1 MKTLLSYLGNLKE
14 YIIFSLLILISIILI
29 FQNDNYQIRFIRA
42 IAVNVIGTIQSG
54 FSIIPNVFELEKEN
68 KTLRETNIN
77 LSKELSLL
85 KEAKL
90 ENLRLNSMLEF
101 KSRTNY
107 RIVTGKIIGKTLIQ
121 TRNNIT
127 INIGENDSVKIG
139 MPVITDKGLV
149 GKIVAVSGNFSIAQ
163 ILLNK
168 DLKIS
173 AKDQRSRVDGII
185 SWDGEQNKIQMK
197 NVSKSAD
204 VLVGDIIM
212 TSEYSNS
219 FPSGIP
225 IGFVTSVGTID
236 NLFKKVDI
244 ECFVN
249 FETLEEVF
257 VLKFLTDE
265 ERKDLEKKF
274 NEKTK

>member
-1 MKTLLSYLGNLKE
+1 MKTFLAYLGNLKE
-14 YIIFSLLILISIILI
+14 YLIFSALILVSIVLI
-29 FQNDNYQIRFIRA
+29 FQNDNIQIRFIRVV
-42 IAVNVIGTIQSG
+42 AVNIMGTVQDG
-54 FSIIPNVFELEKEN
+54 FSFIPNIFELEREN

-77 LSKELSLL
+77 LSKELSTL
-85 KEAKL
+85 KEQKL
-90 ENLRLNSMLEF
+90 ENLRINSMLDF
-101 KSRTNY
+101 KQRTNY
-107 RIVTGKIIGKTLIQ
+107 SVETGKIIGKTLIQ

-127 INIGENDSVKIG
+127 IDLGENDSVKIG

-149 GKIVAVSGNFSIAQ
+149 GKIVATSGNYSIAQ

-185 SWDGEQNKIQMK
+185 TWDGQGKILMK

-204 VLVGDIIM
+204 VKTGDVII
-212 TSEYSNS
+212 TSEYSNA
-219 FPSGIP
+219 FPPGLP
-225 IGFVTSVGTID
+225 IGFVTTDHTID
-236 NLFKKVDI
+236 NLFKHVEI

-257 VLKFLTDE
+257 VLKYLSADD
-265 ERKDLEKKF
+265 RKDLEEKF
-274 NEKTK
+274 NEKAK

>member
-1 MKTLLSYLGNLKE
+1 MKILLSYLGNLKE
-14 YIIFSLLILISIILI
+14 YIIFSALVVISLILV
-29 FQNDNYQIRFIRA
+29 FQNDNMQIRFVRV
-42 IAVNVIGTIQSG
+42 IAVNVIGTVQNG
-54 FSIIPNVFELEKEN
+54 FSFIPNIFELQREN
-68 KTLRETNIN
+68 KTLRETNID

-101 KSRTNY
+101 KQRTNY
-107 RIVTGKIIGKTLIQ
+107 RVVTGKIIGKTLIQ

-127 INIGENDSVKIG
+127 INIGENDSVKVG

-149 GKIVAVSGNFSIAQ
+149 GKIVAVSGNYSIAQ

-173 AKDQRSRVDGII
+173 TKDQRSRVDGII
-185 SWDGEQNKIQMK
+185 AWDGEGKIRMK

-204 VLVGDIIM
+204 VKIGDILI
-212 TSEYSNS
+212 TSEYSNT
-219 FPSGIP
+219 FPAGIP
-225 IGFVTSVGTID
+225 IGYVTTDNTLD
-236 NLFKKVDI
+236 NLFKNIEV

-249 FETLEEVF
+249 FETVEEVF
-257 VLKFLTDE
+257 VLKFLSDD
-265 ERKDLEKKF
+265 ERKDLEKKYS
-274 NEKTK
+274 EKSK

>member
-14 YIIFSLLILISIILI
+14 YLIFSALILISLILI
-29 FQNDNYQIRFIRA
+29 FQNDNVQIRFIRV
-42 IAVNVIGTIQSG
+42 IAVNVIGVVQSG
-54 FSIIPNVFELEKEN
+54 FSIIPNVFELEREN

-77 LSKELSLL
+77 LSNELSLL

-90 ENLRLNSMLEF
+90 ENMRINQMLEF
-101 KSRTNY
+101 RQRTNY
-107 RIVTGKIIGKTLIQ
+107 AVVTGKIVGKSLIQ

-149 GKIVAVSGNFSIAQ
+149 GKIVATSASYSIAQ

-168 DLKIS
+168 DLKVS

-185 SWDGEQNKIQMK
+185 SWDGEGKIRMK
-197 NVSKSAD
+197 NVSKSSD
-204 VLVGDIIM
+204 VIIGDIII

-219 FPSGIP
+219 FPAGIP
-225 IGFVTSVGTID
+225 IGYVTTDGTLD
-236 NLFKKVDI
+236 NLFKNI
-244 ECFVN
+244 ELECFVN
-249 FETLEEVF
+249 FQTLEEVF
-257 VLKFLTDE
+257 VLKYLSDDD
-265 ERKDLEKKF
+265 RKNLEKKF
-274 NEKTK
+274 NEKSK

>member
-14 YIIFSLLILISIILI
+14 YLIFSALILISLILI
-29 FQNDNYQIRFIRA
+29 FQNDNVQIRFIRV
-42 IAVNVIGTIQSG
+42 IAVNVIGVVQSG
-54 FSIIPNVFELEKEN
+54 FSIIPNVFELEREN

-77 LSKELSLL
+77 LSNELSML

-90 ENLRLNSMLEF
+90 ENMRINQMLDF
-101 KSRTNY
+101 RQRTNY
-107 RIVTGKIIGKTLIQ
+107 AVVTGKIVGKSLIQ

-149 GKIVAVSGNFSIAQ
+149 GKIVATSATYSIAQ

-168 DLKIS
+168 DLKVS

-185 SWDGEQNKIQMK
+185 SWDGEGKIRMK
-197 NVSKSAD
+197 NVSKSSD
-204 VLVGDIIM
+204 VIIGDIII

-219 FPSGIP
+219 FPAGIP
-225 IGFVTSVGTID
+225 IGYVTTDGTLD
-236 NLFKKVDI
+236 NLFKNI
-244 ECFVN
+244 ELECFVN
-249 FETLEEVF
+249 FQTLEEVF
-257 VLKFLTDE
+257 VLKYLSDE
-265 ERKDLEKKF
+265 DRKNLEKKF
-274 NEKTK
+274 NEKSK

>member
-14 YIIFSLLILISIILI
+14 YIVFSALILISVILI
-29 FQNDNYQIRFIRA
+29 FQNDNLQIRFVRA
-42 IAVNVIGTIQSG
+42 IAVTVIGTVQSG
-54 FSIIPNVFELEKEN
+54 FSLIPNVFELEREN
-68 KTLRETNIN
+68 KSLRETNIN

-90 ENLRLNSMLEF
+90 ENIRLNQMLEL
-101 KSRTNY
+101 KQRTNY
-107 RIVTGKIIGKTLIQ
+107 RVVTGKIIGKTLIQ

-127 INIGENDSVKIG
+127 LNIGENDSVKVG

-149 GKIVAVSGNFSIAQ
+149 GKIVAVSGNYSIAQ
-163 ILLNK
+163 IMLNK
-168 DLKIS
+168 DLKVS
-173 AKDQRSRVDGII
+173 AKDQRTRVDGII
-185 SWDGEQNKIQMK
+185 SWDGEQEKIQMK
-197 NVSKSAD
+197 NVSKSSD
-204 VLVGDIIM
+204 VLVGDVII
-212 TSEYSNS
+212 TSEYSNV

-236 NLFKKVDI
+236 NLFKKIDI
-244 ECFVN
+244 EPFVN
-249 FETLEEVF
+249 FQTLEEVF

-274 NEKTK
+274 NEKSR

>member
-1 MKTLLSYLGNLKE
+1 MKILLSYLGNLKE
-14 YIIFSLLILISIILI
+14 YIIFSALVVISLILV
-29 FQNDNYQIRFIRA
+29 FQNDNMQIRFVRV
-42 IAVNVIGTIQSG
+42 IAVNVIGTIQNG
-54 FSIIPNVFELEKEN
+54 FSFIPNIFELQREN
-68 KTLRETNIN
+68 KTLRETNID

-101 KSRTNY
+101 KQRTNY
-107 RIVTGKIIGKTLIQ
+107 RVVTGKIIGKTLIQ

-127 INIGENDSVKIG
+127 INIGENDSVKVG

-149 GKIVAVSGNFSIAQ
+149 GKIVAVSGNYSIAQ

-173 AKDQRSRVDGII
+173 TKDQRSRVDGII
-185 SWDGEQNKIQMK
+185 AWDGEGKIRMK

-204 VLVGDIIM
+204 VKIGDILI
-212 TSEYSNS
+212 TSEYSNT
-219 FPSGIP
+219 FPAGIP
-225 IGFVTSVGTID
+225 IGYVTTDNTLD
-236 NLFKKVDI
+236 NLFKNIEV

-249 FETLEEVF
+249 FETVEEVF
-257 VLKFLTDE
+257 VLKFLSDD
-265 ERKDLEKKF
+265 ERKELEKKYS
-274 NEKTK
+274 EKSK

>member
-1 MKTLLSYLGNLKE
+1 MGTL
-14 YIIFSLLILISIILI
+14 
-29 FQNDNYQIRFIRA
+29 
-42 IAVNVIGTIQSG
+42 QSG
-54 FSIIPNVFELEKEN
+54 FSIIPNVFELEREN

-77 LSKELSLL
+77 LSKELSML

-90 ENLRLNSMLEF
+90 ENLRINQMLDF
-101 KSRTNY
+101 KTRTNY
-107 RIVTGKIIGKTLIQ
+107 RVASGKIIGKTLIQ

-127 INIGENDSVKIG
+127 IDIGENDSVKVG

-149 GKIVAVSGNFSIAQ
+149 GKIVATSGNYSIAQ

-168 DLKIS
+168 DLKVS

-185 SWDGEQNKIQMK
+185 SWDGEGKVRMK

-204 VLVGDIIM
+204 VQMGDIIM

-219 FPSGIP
+219 FPAGIP
-225 IGFVTSVGTID
+225 IGFVTTDGTLD
-236 NLFKKVDI
+236 NLFKNIEV

-249 FETLEEVF
+249 FENLEEVF
-257 VLKFLTDE
+257 VLKYLSDD